1 MYFYSKK
8 VPNVG
13 DLVSA
18 KIIGTENLGIKIK
31 LIEYDN
37 NEGYILYSNLLKR
50 KKHAINQVYKQNK
63 DIIVEFVG
71 VFENILSFTDK
82 NMDETQNKEFE
93 SKLKKYMK
101 VFNLVNSFIKINKD
115 INVES
120 FINKVLYQVPNESY
134 NKNEED
140 AEEEESEYIDPYD
153 LIMYY
158 ERSVK
163 ENENKFDLEEPIK
176 TKFYDFLKKHITES
190 KFKGNL
196 KYETVS
202 VNSCGLNDVKN
213 YYTDIINYAKD
224 NNIEIEVKMESTPL
238 YILYFKEDK
247 YELET
252 KNKMN
257 KIMEYISNKK
267 ININNKLVSN
277 NVQEV

>member
-8 VPNVG
+8 VPNIG
-13 DLVSA
+13 DLVLA
-18 KIIGTENLGIKIK
+18 KIIGTEDLGIKIK

-37 NEGYILYSNLLKR
+37 SDGYILYSNLLKR
-50 KKHAINQVYKQNK
+50 KKHAINQEYKQNK

-82 NMDETQNKEFE
+82 NLDETQNKEFE
-93 SKLKKYMK
+93 YKLKKYMRI
-101 VFNLVNSFIKINKD
+101 FNLVNSFIKTNKD
-115 INVES
+115 IEIDN
-120 FINKVLYQVPNESY
+120 FINKVLYQVSNESY
-134 NKNEED
+134 QKND
-140 AEEEESEYIDPYD
+140 DNDEESEFVEAYD
-153 LIMYY
+153 LVMYY
-158 ERSVK
+158 ERCVK

-176 TKFYDFLKKHITES
+176 TKFFDYLKKHITES
-190 KFKGNL
+190 KYKGNL

-238 YILYFKEDK
+238 YVLYFKEDK
-247 YELET
+247 YESEI

>member
-8 VPNVG
+8 VPNIG
-13 DLVSA
+13 DLVLA
-18 KIIGTENLGIKIK
+18 KIIGTEDLGIKIK

-37 NEGYILYSNLLKR
+37 SDGYILYSNLLKR
-50 KKHAINQVYKQNK
+50 KKHAINQEYKQNK

-71 VFENILSFTDK
+71 VFENVLSFTDK

-93 SKLKKYMK
+93 SKLKKYMRII
-101 VFNLVNSFIKINKD
+101 NLVNSFIKTNKEID
-115 INVES
+115 VEN
-120 FINKVLYQVPNESY
+120 FLNKVLYQVPNESY
-134 NKNEED
+134 MKND
-140 AEEEESEYIDPYD
+140 DDDDESEFIDPYD
-153 LIMYY
+153 LVMYY
-158 ERSVK
+158 ERCIK
-163 ENENKFDLEEPIK
+163 ENENKFDLEESSK
-176 TKFYDFLKKHITES
+176 TKFFDFLKKHITES
-190 KFKGNL
+190 KYKGNL

-224 NNIEIEVKMESTPL
+224 NNIEIEVKLESTPL
-238 YILYFKEDK
+238 YVLYFKEDK
-247 YELET
+247 YESEI

-257 KIMEYISNKK
+257 KIIEYISNKK